1 MRSGAKIIKSL
12 LMEEFLDGLDRIKIH
27 REFDFCEGIKYNDPT
42 DGYKNFFS
50 IISLKTANLPTYTPY
65 VPH

>member
-1 MRSGAKIIKSL
+1 
-12 LMEEFLDGLDRIKIH
+12 MEEFLDGLDRIKIH

-50 IISLKTANLPTYTPY
+50 VRSLKTTNLPTYTPY